1 MKLTKT
7 FIILLCFS
15 IFIGLSPAYALDD
28 ETGFELL
35 DTKDISDL
43 NGKAYYYKHTETG
56 AEVVF
61 LENDSEKLEFSIGFK
76 TPPIDN
82 KGANHVLEHSLLCGS
97 EKYPTKNIMNYLNS
111 NSLAEIINAFTVDD
125 CTYYSINKTEDYN
138 LIDVYMNGIFHPML

>member
-43 NGKAYYYKHTETG
+43 NGKA
-56 AEVVF
+56 
-61 LENDSEKLEFSIGFK
+61 
-76 TPPIDN
+76 
-82 KGANHVLEHSLLCGS
+82 
-97 EKYPTKNIMNYLNS
+97 
-111 NSLAEIINAFTVDD
+111 
-125 CTYYSINKTEDYN
+125 
-138 LIDVYMNGIFHPML
+138 GIFYWL

>member
-61 LENDSEKLEFSIGFK
+61 LENDSENWNF
-76 TPPIDN
+76 
-82 KGANHVLEHSLLCGS
+82 LLA
-97 EKYPTKNIMNYLNS
+97 LRRRR
-111 NSLAEIINAFTVDD
+111 LIIKRKSCFGTQFA
-125 CTYYSINKTEDYN
+125 
-138 LIDVYMNGIFHPML
+138 LRQ

>member
-35 DTKDISDL
+35 DTIDISDL

-61 LENDSEKLEFSIGFK
+61 LENDSEKLDYSIGFK
-76 TPPIDN
+76 TQTMVN
-82 KGANHVLEHSLLCGS
+82 KCAQHDLEHS
-97 EKYPTKNIMNYLNS
+97 
-111 NSLAEIINAFTVDD
+111 
-125 CTYYSINKTEDYN
+125 
-138 LIDVYMNGIFHPML
+138 